1 MSEEIKQIAE
11 RLVGLRDA
19 LDLTPEEIAAACH
32 VDVETYRGYE
42 SGEKDIPVS
51 FLHQIAR
58 HYDVELPALMFG
70 YEPRMNA
77 YFLTRKDK
85 GVAIERTKAY
95 KYQSLAAGFANRKA
109 DPFMVTVE
117 PTAPEAPFTLN
128 THPGQEFNIVMEG
141 SMHLRIGEKELVLHE
156 GDSIIFDS
164 TRPHG
169 MKAIGEKP
177 VKFLAIIF

>member
-1 MSEEIKQIAE
+1 MSEEIRQIAE

-19 LDLTPEEIAAACH
+19 LDLRPEDIASTCNI
-32 VDVETYRGYE
+32 DLETYLGYE

-51 FLHQIAR
+51 FLHQIAK
-58 HYDVELPALMFG
+58 HYGVELPALMFG
-70 YEPRMNA
+70 YEPRMNS

-85 GVAIERTKAY
+85 GVAVERTKAY

-117 PTAPEAPFTLN
+117 PSAPEAPF
-128 THPGQEFNIVMEG
+128 THPGQEFNLVLEG
-141 SMHLRIGEKELVLHE
+141 SMHLRIGEKELVLNE

-169 MKAIGEKP
+169 MKAIDRQ

>member
-1 MSEEIKQIAE
+1 MSEEIRQIAE

-19 LDLTPEEIAAACH
+19 LDLRPEDIASTCNI
-32 VDVETYRGYE
+32 DLETYLGYE

-51 FLHQIAR
+51 FLHQIAK
-58 HYDVELPALMFG
+58 HYGVELPALMFG
-70 YEPRMNA
+70 YEPRMNS

-85 GVAIERTKAY
+85 GVAVERTKAY

-117 PTAPEAPFTLN
+117 PSAP
-128 THPGQEFNIVMEG
+128 HPGQEFNLVLEG
-141 SMHLRIGEKELVLHE
+141 SMHLRIGEKELVLNE

-169 MKAIGEKP
+169 MKAIDRQ

>member
-1 MSEEIKQIAE
+1 MSEEIRQIAE

-19 LDLTPEEIAAACH
+19 LDLRPEDIASTCNI
-32 VDVETYRGYE
+32 DLETYLGYE

-51 FLHQIAR
+51 FLHQIAK
-58 HYDVELPALMFG
+58 HYGVELPALMFG
-70 YEPRMNA
+70 SEPRMNS

-85 GVAIERTKAY
+85 GVAVERTKAY

-117 PTAPEAPFTLN
+117 PSAPEPPFTLN
-128 THPGQEFNIVMEG
+128 THPGQEFNLVLEG
-141 SMHLRIGEKELVLHE
+141 SMHLRIGEKELVLNE

-169 MKAIGEKP
+169 MKAIDRQ

>member
-1 MSEEIKQIAE
+1 MSEEIRQIAE

-19 LDLTPEEIAAACH
+19 LDLRPEDIASTCNI
-32 VDVETYRGYE
+32 DLETYLGYE

-51 FLHQIAR
+51 FLHQIAKN
-58 HYDVELPALMFG
+58 YGVELPALMFG
-70 YEPRMNA
+70 YEPRMNS

-85 GVAIERTKAY
+85 GVAVERTKAY

-117 PTAPEAPFTLN
+117 PSAPEAPSTLN
-128 THPGQEFNIVMEG
+128 THPGQEFNLVLEG
-141 SMHLRIGEKELVLHE
+141 SMHLRIGEKELVLNE

-169 MKAIGEKP
+169 MKAIDRQ

>member
-1 MSEEIKQIAE
+1 MSEEIRQIAE

-19 LDLTPEEIAAACH
+19 LDLRPEDIASTCNINL
-32 VDVETYRGYE
+32 ETYLGYE

-51 FLHQIAR
+51 FLHQIAK
-58 HYDVELPALMFG
+58 HS
-70 YEPRMNA
+70 

-85 GVAIERTKAY
+85 GVAVERTKAY

-117 PTAPEAPFTLN
+117 PSAPEAPFTLN
-128 THPGQEFNIVMEG
+128 THPGQEFNLVLEG
-141 SMHLRIGEKELVLHE
+141 SMHLRIGEKELVLNE

-169 MKAIGEKP
+169 MKAIDRQ

>member
-1 MSEEIKQIAE
+1 MSEEIRQIAE

-19 LDLTPEEIAAACH
+19 LDLRPEDIASTCNI
-32 VDVETYRGYE
+32 DLETYLGYE

-51 FLHQIAR
+51 FLHQIAK
-58 HYDVELPALMFG
+58 HYGVELPALMFG
-70 YEPRMNA
+70 YEPRMNS

-85 GVAIERTKAY
+85 GVAVERTKA
-95 KYQSLAAGFANRKA
+95 YQSLAAGFANRKA

-117 PTAPEAPFTLN
+117 PSAPEAPFTLN
-128 THPGQEFNIVMEG
+128 THPGQEFNLVLEG
-141 SMHLRIGEKELVLHE
+141 SMHLRIGEKELVLNE

-169 MKAIGEKP
+169 MKAIDRQ

>member
-1 MSEEIKQIAE
+1 MSEEIRQIAE

-19 LDLTPEEIAAACH
+19 LDLRPEDIASTCNI
-32 VDVETYRGYE
+32 DLETYLGYE

-51 FLHQIAR
+51 FLHQIAK
-58 HYDVELPALMFG
+58 HYGVELPALMFG
-70 YEPRMNA
+70 YEPRMNS

-85 GVAIERTKAY
+85 GVAVERTKAY

-117 PTAPEAPFTLN
+117 PSAPPFTLN
-128 THPGQEFNIVMEG
+128 THPGQEFNLVLEG
-141 SMHLRIGEKELVLHE
+141 SMHLRIGEKELVLNE

-169 MKAIGEKP
+169 MKAIDRQ

>member
-19 LDLTPEEIAAACH
+19 LDLRPEDIAATC
-32 VDVETYRGYE
+32 DTDLETYLGYE

-51 FLHQIAR
+51 FLHQIAK
-58 HYDVELPALMFG
+58 HYGVELPALMFG
-70 YEPRMNA
+70 YEPRMSS

-85 GVAIERTKAY
+85 GVAVVRTKAY

-117 PTAPEAPFTLN
+117 PSAPEAPFTLN
-128 THPGQEFNIVMEG
+128 THPGQEFNLVLEG
-141 SMHLRIGEKELVLHE
+141 SLHLHIGEKELVLNE
-156 GDSIIFDS
+156 GDSIMFDS

-169 MKAIGEKP
+169 MKAIGKTP

>member
-1 MSEEIKQIAE
+1 MSEEIRQIAE

-19 LDLTPEEIAAACH
+19 LDLRPEDIASTCNINL
-32 VDVETYRGYE
+32 ETYLGYE

-51 FLHQIAR
+51 FLHQIAK
-58 HYDVELPALMFG
+58 HY
-70 YEPRMNA
+70 
-77 YFLTRKDK
+77 
-85 GVAIERTKAY
+85 GVAVERTKAY

-117 PTAPEAPFTLN
+117 PSAPEAPFTLN
-128 THPGQEFNIVMEG
+128 THPGQEFNLVLEG
-141 SMHLRIGEKELVLHE
+141 SMHLRIGEKELVLNE

-169 MKAIGEKP
+169 MKAIDRQ

>member
-1 MSEEIKQIAE
+1 
-11 RLVGLRDA
+11 
-19 LDLTPEEIAAACH
+19 
-32 VDVETYRGYE
+32 
-42 SGEKDIPVS
+42 
-51 FLHQIAR
+51 
-58 HYDVELPALMFG
+58 MFG
-70 YEPRMNA
+70 YEPRMNS

-85 GVAIERTKAY
+85 GVAVERTKAY

-117 PTAPEAPFTLN
+117 PSAPEAPFTLN
-128 THPGQEFNIVMEG
+128 THPGQEFNLVLEG
-141 SMHLRIGEKELVLHE
+141 SMHLRIGEKELVLNE

-169 MKAIGEKP
+169 MKAIDRQ

>member
-1 MSEEIKQIAE
+1 MSEEIRQIAE

-19 LDLTPEEIAAACH
+19 LDLRPEDIASTCNI
-32 VDVETYRGYE
+32 DLETYLGYE

-51 FLHQIAR
+51 FLHQIAK
-58 HYDVELPALMFG
+58 HYGVELPALMFG
-70 YEPRMNA
+70 YEPRMNS

-85 GVAIERTKAY
+85 GVAVERTKAY
-95 KYQSLAAGFANRKA
+95 KYQSLAAGFAKA

-117 PTAPEAPFTLN
+117 PSAPEAPFTLN
-128 THPGQEFNIVMEG
+128 THPGQEFNLVLEG
-141 SMHLRIGEKELVLHE
+141 SMHLRIGEKELVLNE

-169 MKAIGEKP
+169 MKAIDRQ

>member
-1 MSEEIKQIAE
+1 MSEEIRQIAE

-19 LDLTPEEIAAACH
+19 LDLRPEDIASTCNI
-32 VDVETYRGYE
+32 DLETYLGYE

-51 FLHQIAR
+51 FLHQIAK
-58 HYDVELPALMFG
+58 HYGVELPALMFG
-70 YEPRMNA
+70 YEP
-77 YFLTRKDK
+77 
-85 GVAIERTKAY
+85 
-95 KYQSLAAGFANRKA
+95 NRKA

-117 PTAPEAPFTLN
+117 PSAPEAPFTLN
-128 THPGQEFNIVMEG
+128 THPGQEFNLVLEG
-141 SMHLRIGEKELVLHE
+141 SMHLRIGEKELVLNE

-169 MKAIGEKP
+169 MKAIDRQ

>member
-1 MSEEIKQIAE
+1 MSEEIRQIAE

-19 LDLTPEEIAAACH
+19 LDLRPEDIASTCNI
-32 VDVETYRGYE
+32 DLETYLGYE

-51 FLHQIAR
+51 FLHQIAK
-58 HYDVELPALMFG
+58 HYGVELPALMFG
-70 YEPRMNA
+70 YEPRMNS

-85 GVAIERTKAY
+85 GVAVERTKAY

-117 PTAPEAPFTLN
+117 PFTLN
-128 THPGQEFNIVMEG
+128 THPGQEFNLVLEG
-141 SMHLRIGEKELVLHE
+141 SMHLRIGEKELVLNE

-169 MKAIGEKP
+169 MKAIDRQ

>member
-19 LDLTPEEIAAACH
+19 LDLRPEDIAATCH
-32 VDVETYRGYE
+32 TDLDTYLGYE

-51 FLHQIAR
+51 FLHQIAK
-58 HYDVELPALMFG
+58 HYGVELPALMFG
-70 YEPRMNA
+70 YEPRMSA

-85 GVAIERTKAY
+85 GVAVERTKAY
-95 KYQSLAAGFANRKA
+95 KYQSLAA
-109 DPFMVTVE
+109 
-117 PTAPEAPFTLN
+117 N
-128 THPGQEFNIVMEG
+128 THPGQEFNLVLEG
-141 SMHLRIGEKELVLHE
+141 CLHLRIGEKELVLHE
-156 GDSIIFDS
+156 GDSIMFDS

-169 MKAIGEKP
+169 MKAIGNCP

>member
-1 MSEEIKQIAE
+1 MSEEIRQIAE

-19 LDLTPEEIAAACH
+19 LDLRPEDIASTCNI
-32 VDVETYRGYE
+32 DLETYLGYE

-51 FLHQIAR
+51 FLHQIAK
-58 HYDVELPALMFG
+58 HYGVELPALMFG
-70 YEPRMNA
+70 YEPRMNS

-85 GVAIERTKAY
+85 GVAVERTKAY
-95 KYQSLAAGFANRKA
+95 KYQSLASGFMNRTA
-109 DPFMVTVE
+109 DPFIVTVE
-117 PTAPEAPFTLN
+117 PKAIDEPIHYN
-128 THPGQEFNIVMEG
+128 KHNGQEFNLVLEG
-141 SMHLRIGEKELVLHE
+141 SMHLRIGEKELVLNE

-169 MKAIGEKP
+169 MKAIDRQ

>member
-1 MSEEIKQIAE
+1 MSEEIRQIAE

-19 LDLTPEEIAAACH
+19 LDLRPEDIASTCNI
-32 VDVETYRGYE
+32 DLETYLGYE

-51 FLHQIAR
+51 FLHQIAK
-58 HYDVELPALMFG
+58 HYGVELPALMFG
-70 YEPRMNA
+70 YEPRMNS

-85 GVAIERTKAY
+85 GVAVERTKAY
-95 KYQSLAAGFANRKA
+95 KYQSLAAGSANRKA
-109 DPFMVTVE
+109 DPFHGHGRAFGSRSAIHAQH
-117 PTAPEAPFTLN
+117 P
-128 THPGQEFNIVMEG
+128 PGQEFNLVLEG
-141 SMHLRIGEKELVLHE
+141 SMHLRIGEKELVLNE

-169 MKAIGEKP
+169 MKAIDRQ

>member
-1 MSEEIKQIAE
+1 MSEEIRQIAE

-19 LDLTPEEIAAACH
+19 LDLRPEDIASTCNI
-32 VDVETYRGYE
+32 DLETYLGYE

-51 FLHQIAR
+51 FLHQIAK
-58 HYDVELPALMFG
+58 HYGVELPALMFG
-70 YEPRMNA
+70 YEPRMNS

-85 GVAIERTKAY
+85 GVAVERTKAY
-95 KYQSLAAGFANRKA
+95 KY
-109 DPFMVTVE
+109 PFMVTVE
-117 PTAPEAPFTLN
+117 PSAPEAPFTLN
-128 THPGQEFNIVMEG
+128 THPGQEFNLVLEG
-141 SMHLRIGEKELVLHE
+141 SMHLRIGEKELVLNE

-169 MKAIGEKP
+169 MKAIDRQ

>member
-1 MSEEIKQIAE
+1 MDEQIKQIAE
-11 RLVGLRDA
+11 RLRGLRDA
-19 LDLTPEEIAAACH
+19 MELTTEELANECGIDPKEYEQA
-32 VDVETYRGYE
+32 E
-42 SGEKDIPVS
+42 SGEYDISVS
-51 FLHQIAR
+51 MMQQIAR
-58 HYDVELPALMFG
+58 RYGIALDALMFG
-70 YEPRMNA
+70 EEPKMNT
-77 YFLTRKDK
+77 YFLTRAGK
-85 GVAIERTKAY
+85 GVSVERTKAY

-117 PTAPEAPFTLN
+117 PSAPEAPFTLN

-169 MKAIGEKP
+169 MKAIGDKP
-177 VKFLAIIF
+177 VRFLAIIF

>member
-1 MSEEIKQIAE
+1 MSEEIRQIAE

-19 LDLTPEEIAAACH
+19 LDLRPEDIASTCNI
-32 VDVETYRGYE
+32 DLETYLGYE

-51 FLHQIAR
+51 FLHQIAK
-58 HYDVELPALMFG
+58 HYGVELPALMFG
-70 YEPRMNA
+70 YEPRMNS

-85 GVAIERTKAY
+85 GVAVERTKAY

-117 PTAPEAPFTLN
+117 LN
-128 THPGQEFNIVMEG
+128 THPGQEFNLVLEG
-141 SMHLRIGEKELVLHE
+141 SMHLRIGEKELVLNE

-169 MKAIGEKP
+169 MKAIDRQ

>member
-1 MSEEIKQIAE
+1 MSEEIRQIAE

-19 LDLTPEEIAAACH
+19 LDLRPEDIASTCNI
-32 VDVETYRGYE
+32 DLETYLGYE

-51 FLHQIAR
+51 FLHQIAK
-58 HYDVELPALMFG
+58 HYGVELPALMFG
-70 YEPRMNA
+70 YEPRMNS
-77 YFLTRKDK
+77 YFLT
-85 GVAIERTKAY
+85 RTKAY

-117 PTAPEAPFTLN
+117 PSAPEAPFTLN
-128 THPGQEFNIVMEG
+128 THPGQEFNLVLEG
-141 SMHLRIGEKELVLHE
+141 SMHLRIGEKELVLNE

-169 MKAIGEKP
+169 MKAIDRQ

>member
-1 MSEEIKQIAE
+1 MSEEIRQIAE

-19 LDLTPEEIAAACH
+19 LDLRPEDIASTCNI
-32 VDVETYRGYE
+32 DLETYLGYE
-42 SGEKDIPVS
+42 SG
-51 FLHQIAR
+51 LHQIAK
-58 HYDVELPALMFG
+58 HYGVELPALMFG
-70 YEPRMNA
+70 YEPRMNS

-85 GVAIERTKAY
+85 GVAVERTKAY

-117 PTAPEAPFTLN
+117 PSAPEAPFTLN
-128 THPGQEFNIVMEG
+128 THPGQEFNLVLEG
-141 SMHLRIGEKELVLHE
+141 SMHLRIGEKELVLNE

-169 MKAIGEKP
+169 MKAIDRQ

>member
-1 MSEEIKQIAE
+1 MSEEIRQIAE

-19 LDLTPEEIAAACH
+19 LDLRPEDIASTCNI
-32 VDVETYRGYE
+32 DLETYLGYE

-51 FLHQIAR
+51 FLHQIAK
-58 HYDVELPALMFG
+58 HYGVELPALMFG
-70 YEPRMNA
+70 YEPRMNS

-85 GVAIERTKAY
+85 GVAVERTKAY

-109 DPFMVTVE
+109 DPFMVE
-117 PTAPEAPFTLN
+117 PSAPEAPFTLN
-128 THPGQEFNIVMEG
+128 THPGQEFNLVLEG
-141 SMHLRIGEKELVLHE
+141 SMHLRIGEKELVLNE

-169 MKAIGEKP
+169 MKAIDRQ

>member
-1 MSEEIKQIAE
+1 MSEEIRQIAE

-19 LDLTPEEIAAACH
+19 LDLRPEDIASTCNI
-32 VDVETYRGYE
+32 DLETYLGYE

-51 FLHQIAR
+51 FLHQIAK
-58 HYDVELPALMFG
+58 HYGVELPALM
-70 YEPRMNA
+70 
-77 YFLTRKDK
+77 
-85 GVAIERTKAY
+85 Y

-117 PTAPEAPFTLN
+117 PSAPEAPFTLN
-128 THPGQEFNIVMEG
+128 THPGQEFNLVLEG
-141 SMHLRIGEKELVLHE
+141 SMHLRIGEKELVLNE

-169 MKAIGEKP
+169 MKAIDRQ